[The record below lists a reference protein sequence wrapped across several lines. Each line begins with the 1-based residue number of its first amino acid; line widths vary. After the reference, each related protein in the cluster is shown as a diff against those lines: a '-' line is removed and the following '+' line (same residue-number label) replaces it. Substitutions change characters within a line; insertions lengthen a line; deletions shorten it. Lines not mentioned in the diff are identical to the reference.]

1 MLRSGFRKVAFRRVY
16 AGTYSPLFVQARN
29 MSSDGS
35 GNSEMN
41 EPTSFP
47 NPVDSLSNV
56 PLGSALPTNAPTL
69 VDPATPVT
77 TEAIEPLSQM
87 NPSTWVMQLIDSVHT
102 TMSIPYWESI
112 LLFTLGVRLAL
123 VPLTIKSMRD
133 GATMRLAQPH
143 IAAIQQ
149 RMQTD
154 PLAQT
159 DLNRQEMYKMEMNEI
174 FTKYQVHPLQ
184 TLVAPI
190 VQMPL
195 FLSIFFGIRSMGSC
209 GHFPDFSAGGLY
221 WFTDLASKDATM
233 ILPVANSVLFLAL
246 VELGGEMGK
255 QNNATMTEQQLSQQ
269 AIMKNV
275 MRALAVAMVPL
286 TMEMSAGLF
295 VYWTSNT
302 VLTIGQ
308 TLVLSQPG
316 VKKSLNIPSSQQDID
331 EWQAAEYW
339 KSKDKSASVNTT
351 SSDTDTVVEAE
362 MIPPETPPP
371 MPEHAAG
378 KMSNMQRETLMDENA
393 RLVAE
398 NQRLLNEFKKMQRK
412 K

>member
-1 MLRSGFRKVAFRRVY
+1 MLRSCFRKVAFRRWS
-16 AGTYSPLFVQARN
+16 ASGTYSPLLLQARN
-29 MSSDGS
+29 MSGS
-35 GNSEMN
+35 SGGNNEMN

-47 NPVDSLSNV
+47 NPVDSLNNL
-56 PLGSALPTNAPTL
+56 PLGSSPLSESTTL
-69 VDPATPVT
+69 VDAAADTAVKT
-77 TEAIEPLSQM
+77 IEPLSQM
-87 NPSTWVMQLIDSVHT
+87 NPSTWIMQLIDSMHV
-102 TMSIPYWESI
+102 TMNIPYWESI
-112 LLFTLGVRLAL
+112 LLFTMGIRIAL
-123 VPLTIKSMRD
+123 LPLTIKSMRD

-159 DLNRQEMYKMEMNEI
+159 DLNRQEMYKTEMNEI
-174 FTKYQVHPLQ
+174 FTKYQVHPMQ

-190 VQMPL
+190 IQMPL

-209 GHFPDFSAGGLY
+209 GHFPDFNTGGMF
-221 WFTDLASKDATM
+221 WFTDLAAKDTTM

-255 QNNATMTEQQLSQQ
+255 QNAATMTESQLSQQ

-302 VLTIGQ
+302 LLSIGQ
-308 TLVLSQPG
+308 TAVLSQPSI
-316 VKKSLNIPSSQQDID
+316 KKSLNIPSSQQDID

-339 KSKDKSASVNTT
+339 ASKDKNAASASTT
-351 SSDTDTVVEAE
+351 NSDTVVEAE

-371 MPEHAAG
+371 MPEQAAG
-378 KMSNMQRETLMDENA
+378 KMSNMQKETLMDENA